1 MKPLA
6 QTTATSSICWAH
18 PRFGYRK
25 RFVLLRRAGHGW
37 NHKRVW
43 RVYCAMKLNIRRGF
57 KKRYRPEA
65 TGVLL
70 QPIRPNQAWSVD
82 FMSDALHDGRAFQ
95 TFNVIDDFN
104 REGLRIEVDVSL
116 TAQRIVRV
124 LEQLIVVRGRPERLR
139 VDHGPEFT
147 SALFVAWCEA
157 NGVHLEYIQP
167 GKPSQN
173 AFIDRFNGSDRR
185 GVLDAW
191 VFTDLNQGREETE
204 QWLDEYN
211 IVRPHQSLGDV
222 SPVEFLTDRGHAV
235 LSNFARI

>member
-1 MKPLA
+1 
-6 QTTATSSICWAH
+6 
-18 PRFGYRK
+18 
-25 RFVLLRRAGHGW
+25 
-37 NHKRVW
+37 
-43 RVYCAMKLNIRRGF
+43 MKLNIRRGF

-65 TGVLL
+65 PGVLL

-147 SALFVAWCEA
+147 SALFVAWGEA
-157 NGVHLEYIQP
+157 NGVHLEYIQ
-167 GKPSQN
+167 Q
-173 AFIDRFNGSDRR
+173 A
-185 GVLDAW
+185 
-191 VFTDLNQGREETE
+191 QRERVHRPL
-204 QWLDEYN
+204 QWQLPPRC
-211 IVRPHQSLGDV
+211 VRCLG
-222 SPVEFLTDRGHAV
+222 LH
-235 LSNFARI
+235 